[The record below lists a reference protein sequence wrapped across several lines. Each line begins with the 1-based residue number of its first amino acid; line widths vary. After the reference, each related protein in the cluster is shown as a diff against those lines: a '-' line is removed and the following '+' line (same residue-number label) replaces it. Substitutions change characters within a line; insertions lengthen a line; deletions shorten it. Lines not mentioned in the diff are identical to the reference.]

1 MKEKIGKDLD
11 RWEEQIELMLTEHLL
26 DVKCSVKDF
35 THNLSNSSW
44 MEVIISFSS
53 LQMRKLNQV
62 KLTN

>member
-11 RWEEQIELMLTEHLL
+11 RWEEQIELVFTEHLL
-26 DVKCSVKDF
+26 DAKCSVKDF
-35 THNLSNSSW
+35 IYKLSNNSW
-44 MEVIISFSS
+44 MEVIIRFSI